1 MIQDLTAQGRILRYK
16 PMIGEQGVE
25 LGLKMEKS
33 RKAREKEWKEN
44 EDELV
49 EQMVRATRRPTG
61 NTRAESMGDPVK
73 LAVTEQDR
81 RALKNAFAQG
91 DSVSLARKPLWA
103 IVIRRTGES
112 LTPDGNPV
120 MQLSRFVEST
130 VWTVSA
136 QREKDAQDTITQNLV
151 GDSENG

>member
-1 MIQDLTAQGRILRYK
+1 
-16 PMIGEQGVE
+16 VE

-49 EQMVRATRRPTG
+49 EQMMRATRALTG
-61 NTRAESMGDPVK
+61 STQAESMGDRAK

-81 RALKNAFAQG
+81 RAFKNAFSQG
-91 DSVSLARKPLWA
+91 DSIGLSRKSLLA
-103 IVIRRTGES
+103 IVVRRTGES
-112 LTPDGNPV
+112 RTPDGSTV

-130 VWTVSA
+130 VWTVPS
-136 QREKDAQDTITQNLV
+136 QREKGVQDTLRQQMV
-151 GDSENG
+151 GDSEKG